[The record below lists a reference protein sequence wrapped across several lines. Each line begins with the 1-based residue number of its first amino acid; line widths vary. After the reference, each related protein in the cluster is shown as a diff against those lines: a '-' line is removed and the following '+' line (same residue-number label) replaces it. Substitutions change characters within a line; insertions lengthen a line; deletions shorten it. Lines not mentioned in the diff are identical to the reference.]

1 MTAPPDH
8 QLGDRCA
15 GGVTTSL
22 FSLPYIAGPSAQWKG
37 WGWQKAWG
45 AWSGYEMVSEGDG
58 REDRPRLTREKP
70 AEEGNEGLRAGGKEV
85 RRSMWFVGKGRV
97 TGRPESHAGPPTAAS
112 PPRLHPRLQAAHIV
126 PTPPCS

>member
-37 WGWQKAWG
+37 KGWGWQKAWG

-70 AEEGNEGLRAGGKEV
+70 LRREMRARGLEAKRCADQCG
-85 RRSMWFVGKGRV
+85 
-97 TGRPESHAGPPTAAS
+97 
-112 PPRLHPRLQAAHIV
+112 L
-126 PTPPCS
+126 